1 MKKKL
6 ILAVILFVGF
16 VSGLSIFSKETVP
29 TSNETS
35 IKARPTS
42 KSDTIVY
49 SGENDFWKA
58 AFSMKK
64 SQNQLML
71 THIANDN
78 KLPQELTFTLST
90 AYEQSKKKVE
100 IGTYKLSFKSFPNQ
114 FSVTFDGKSGI
125 PSENQKLVLKITG
138 IDHYQFFNL
147 FKEK

>member
-1 MKKKL
+1 MKKK
-6 ILAVILFVGF
+6 IFLAFILFIGF
-16 VSGLSIFSKETVP
+16 VSVLSIFSKETVP
-29 TSNETS
+29 TSNE
-35 IKARPTS
+35 IPINE

-71 THIANDN
+71 THIASDN

-125 PSENQKLVLKITG
+125 RTENQKLVLKITG
-138 IDHYQFFNL
+138 KDHYQFFNL
-147 FKEK
+147 YKE